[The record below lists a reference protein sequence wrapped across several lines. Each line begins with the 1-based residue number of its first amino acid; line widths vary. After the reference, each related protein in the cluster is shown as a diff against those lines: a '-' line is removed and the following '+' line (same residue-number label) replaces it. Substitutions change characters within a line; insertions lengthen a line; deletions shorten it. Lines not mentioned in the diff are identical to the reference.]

1 MSVFVLHNNMHAIFS
16 FESQTLN
23 YSHLNLVLCDGWT
36 DCFFFINYSRTLS
49 WSSDFVINL
58 YDYRSKLRTP
68 IGPITNIN
76 RIACDK
82 LTLTL

>member
-1 MSVFVLHNNMHAIFS
+1 MGGPTA
-16 FESQTLN
+16 
-23 YSHLNLVLCDGWT
+23 
-36 DCFFFINYSRTLS
+36 FFFINYSRTLS

-68 IGPITNIN
+68 IGPITNNN